1 MAGFGTPIRLIL
13 DDDQKTAIELT
24 AVSMAMSVD
33 RGVGG
38 APIPFT
44 GGKRFGVDLNLVSS
58 TIIIDGIFTDDDDNP
73 RSSSAVAASAL
84 VEFNIS
90 TQHFADRTPTNIDDH
105 GDIKDIIGKT
115 LTMQNTTGTEYVVT
129 FTEASSGTV
138 GTGATSGS
146 TTATVLVKN
155 TSTGVIATSAQL
167 ASGLVQAIGTFS
179 GTPFS
184 ASVVESFH
192 GPTYGNSKVTI
203 TQNTAGV
210 MSSDNNFRFHPTT
223 YYTPYNEPFMGGVN
237 AGGVE
242 AKSAGDKVQDLYGIL
257 HNTTRGQM
265 ARAAGTAVGAG
276 LAAAAIAA
284 TGGLAGSALLLGG
297 AAAGTASGGVIGS
310 GVVQEYFSLGDDYP
324 IGLQIP
330 YNSTIQATNGDKYT
344 VRNFLTRTG
353 IGLTKKEKGSDE
365 NNQSAGVT
373 FSTMDNTT
381 GIQGTI
387 SKFDIGYDAGDSV
400 YTFQMIFTPIDMIV
414 S

>member
-24 AVSMAMSVD
+24 AVSMAMSID

-38 APIPFT
+38 ATIPFT

-90 TQHFADRTPTNIDDH
+90 SGQFGEPAPTNIDDL

-115 LTMQNTTGTEYVVT
+115 LTMQNTTGTEHVVT

-155 TSTGVIATSAQL
+155 TSTGAIATSAQL

-184 ASVVESFH
+184 ASAVESFY

-203 TQNTAGV
+203 TQNTAGA

-223 YYTPYNEPFMGGVN
+223 SYTPYSEQFTGGIN

-257 HNTTRGQM
+257 HNTTRGDL
-265 ARAAGTAVGAG
+265 ARGIGTAAGAG
-276 LAAAAIAA
+276 LVIGALAA
-284 TGGLAGSALLLGG
+284 TGGLAAGMGL
-297 AAAGTASGGVIGS
+297 AAAGPVAVGGIAGS
-310 GVVQEYFSLGDDYP
+310 GFVQTFSLGDDYP

-344 VRNFLTRTG
+344 VRNFLIRTG
-353 IGLTKKEKGSDE
+353 VGLTKKEKGSDE
-365 NNQSAGVT
+365 NNQSAGVN
-373 FSTMDNTT
+373 FSTTDNTT

-400 YTFQMIFTPIDMIV
+400 YTFQMIFTPIDMII

>member
-24 AVSMAMSVD
+24 AVSMAMSID

-38 APIPFT
+38 SPIPFT
-44 GGKRFGVDLNLVSS
+44 GSKRFGVDLNLVSS

-90 TQHFADRTPTNIDDH
+90 SAHFGDLAPTNIDDH

-115 LTMQNTTGTEYVVT
+115 LTMQNTTGTEHVVT

-155 TSTGVIATSAQL
+155 TSTGAIATSAQL

-184 ASVVESFH
+184 ASAVESFY
-192 GPTYGNSKVTI
+192 GSTYGNSKVTI
-203 TQNTAGV
+203 TQNTAGA

-223 YYTPYNEPFMGGVN
+223 YYTPYSEPFMGGVN

-257 HNTTRGQM
+257 HNTTRGDL
-265 ARAAGTAVGAG
+265 ARAAGTAVGG
-276 LAAAAIAA
+276 LAVGALAATGAGALGLTAVGIAAASTA
-284 TGGLAGSALLLGG
+284 GGLAGSGF
-297 AAAGTASGGVIGS
+297 
-310 GVVQEYFSLGDDYP
+310 VQTFSLGDDYP

-344 VRNFLTRTG
+344 VRNFLIRTG
-353 IGLTKKEKGSDE
+353 VGLTKKEKGSDE
-365 NNQSAGVT
+365 NNQSAGVN
-373 FSTMDNTT
+373 FSTTDNTT

-400 YTFQMIFTPIDMIV
+400 YTFQMIFTPIDMII

>member
-73 RSSSAVAASAL
+73 RSTTSVAASAII
-84 VEFNIS
+84 EFNIS
-90 TQHFADRTPTNIDDH
+90 TTQQFQDTPENADDANN
-105 GDIKDIIGKT
+105 IKDIIGKT

-155 TSTGVIATSAQL
+155 TSTGAIATSAQL

-184 ASVVESFH
+184 ATASESH
-192 GPTYGNSKVTI
+192 YGSTYGNSKVTI
-203 TQNTAGV
+203 TQSTTGT
-210 MSSDNNFRFHPTT
+210 MNNKQNLFFNPTGH
-223 YYTPYNEPFMGGVN
+223 YTPYSERFSGGIDGTVIS
-237 AGGVE
+237 

-257 HNTTRGQM
+257 HNTSRGGV
-265 ARAAGTAVGAG
+265 AKFAAFGAVAAAAVTGPAGLILAG
-276 LAAAAIAA
+276 LAGGVAAGGVAAIQDKFK
-284 TGGLAGSALLLGG
+284 LN
-297 AAAGTASGGVIGS
+297 
-310 GVVQEYFSLGDDYP
+310 DDYP
-324 IGLQIP
+324 IALQIP
-330 YNSTIQATNGDKYT
+330 YNSTIKAANGDKYT
-344 VRNFLTRTG
+344 VRNFLIRTG
-353 IGLTKKEKGSDE
+353 IRSKSQKTSEGND
-365 NNQSAGVT
+365 QSAGVT
-373 FSTMDNTT
+373 FSTTNNTT
-381 GIQGTI
+381 GIQGTV

-400 YTFQMIFTPIDMIV
+400 YTFQMIFTPIDFII

>member
-38 APIPFT
+38 ATIPFT

-73 RSSSAVAASAL
+73 RTSSAVPASAL

-90 TQHFADRTPTNIDDH
+90 TKHFADPTPTNIDDH
-105 GDIKDIIGKT
+105 DDIKDIIGKT

-184 ASVVESFH
+184 ASAVESFH

-203 TQNTAGV
+203 TQNTAGA
-210 MSSDNNFRFHPTT
+210 MSSENNFRFNPTT
-223 YYTPYNEPFMGGVN
+223 YYTPYSEPFMGGVN
-237 AGGVE
+237 ARRVE

-257 HNTTRGQM
+257 HNTTRGDL
-265 ARAAGTAVGAG
+265 ARGIGTAAGAG
-276 LAAAAIAA
+276 LVIGALAA
-284 TGGLAGSALLLGG
+284 TPVTIGATAAL
-297 AAAGTASGGVIGS
+297 AAAGGIAGS
-310 GVVQEYFSLGDDYP
+310 GIIQTFFSLGDDYP

-344 VRNFLTRTG
+344 VRNFLIRTG
-353 IGLTKKEKGSDE
+353 VGLTKKQKGSDE
-365 NNQSAGVT
+365 NEQSAGVN
-373 FSTMDNTT
+373 FSTMNNTT

-400 YTFQMIFTPIDMIV
+400 YTFQMIFTPIDMII

>member
-13 DDDQKTAIELT
+13 DDDQKTTIELT
-24 AVSMAMSVD
+24 AVSMAMSID

-38 APIPFT
+38 ATIPFS

-90 TQHFADRTPTNIDDH
+90 TQHYGDDAPTNIDDH
-105 GDIKDIIGKT
+105 DDIKDIIGKT

-155 TSTGVIATSAQL
+155 TSTGAIATSAQL

-184 ASVVESFH
+184 ATASESH
-192 GPTYGNSKVTI
+192 YGSTYGNSKVTI
-203 TQNTAGV
+203 TQSTTGT
-210 MSSDNNFRFHPTT
+210 MNNKQNLFFNPTGH
-223 YYTPYNEPFMGGVN
+223 YTPYNERFSGGVDGT
-237 AGGVE
+237 AITT
-242 AKSAGDKVQDLYGIL
+242 KSAGDKVQDLYGIL
-257 HNTTRGQM
+257 HNTTRGGV
-265 ARAAGTAVGAG
+265 AKFAAFGAVAAAAVTGPAGLILAG
-276 LAAAAIAA
+276 LAGGVAAGGVAAIQDKFK
-284 TGGLAGSALLLGG
+284 LN
-297 AAAGTASGGVIGS
+297 
-310 GVVQEYFSLGDDYP
+310 DDYP
-324 IGLQIP
+324 IALQIP
-330 YNSTIQATNGDKYT
+330 YNSTIKAANGDKYT
-344 VRNFLTRTG
+344 VRNFLIRTG
-353 IGLTKKEKGSDE
+353 IRSKSQKTSEGND
-365 NNQSAGVT
+365 QSAGVT
-373 FSTMDNTT
+373 FSTTNNTT
-381 GIQGTI
+381 GIQGTV

-400 YTFQMIFTPIDMIV
+400 YTFQMIFTPIDFII

>member
-1 MAGFGTPIRLIL
+1 MAGFGTPIRLVL
-13 DDDQKTAIELT
+13 DDDQKTTIELT
-24 AVSMAMSVD
+24 AVSMAMSID

-38 APIPFT
+38 ATIPFT
-44 GGKRFGVDLNLVSS
+44 GGKRFGVDLNLVTS

-90 TQHFADRTPTNIDDH
+90 SQHFGEAVPTNIDDH

-155 TSTGVIATSAQL
+155 TSTGAIATSAQL

-184 ASVVESFH
+184 ASAVESFY

-203 TQNTAGV
+203 TQNTAGA
-210 MSSDNNFRFHPTT
+210 MSSGNNFRFNPTT
-223 YYTPYNEPFMGGVN
+223 YYTPYSEQFTGGIN

-257 HNTTRGQM
+257 HNTTRGDL
-265 ARAAGTAVGAG
+265 ARGVGT
-276 LAAAAIAA
+276 
-284 TGGLAGSALLLGG
+284 
-297 AAAGTASGGVIGS
+297 
-310 GVVQEYFSLGDDYP
+310 D
-324 IGLQIP
+324 
-330 YNSTIQATNGDKYT
+330 
-344 VRNFLTRTG
+344 
-353 IGLTKKEKGSDE
+353 
-365 NNQSAGVT
+365 
-373 FSTMDNTT
+373 
-381 GIQGTI
+381 
-387 SKFDIGYDAGDSV
+387 
-400 YTFQMIFTPIDMIV
+400 
-414 S
+414 

>member
-90 TQHFADRTPTNIDDH
+90 SQHFADPTPTNIDDH

-155 TSTGVIATSAQL
+155 TSTGAIDTSAQL
-167 ASGLVQAIGTFS
+167 SSGLVQAIGTFS

-184 ASVVESFH
+184 ASAVESFY
-192 GPTYGNSKVTI
+192 GSTYGNSKVTI
-203 TQNTAGV
+203 TQNTTGA
-210 MSSDNNFRFHPTT
+210 MSSKNNFRFNPTT
-223 YYTPYNEPFMGGVN
+223 YYTPYSEPFMGGVN

-257 HNTTRGQM
+257 HNTTRGGV
-265 ARAAGTAVGAG
+265 AKFAAFGAVAAAAVTGPAGLILAG
-276 LAAAAIAA
+276 LAGGVAAGGVAAIQDKFK
-284 TGGLAGSALLLGG
+284 LN
-297 AAAGTASGGVIGS
+297 
-310 GVVQEYFSLGDDYP
+310 DDYP
-324 IGLQIP
+324 IALQIP
-330 YNSTIQATNGDKYT
+330 YNSTIKAANGDKYT
-344 VRNFLTRTG
+344 VRNFLIRTG
-353 IGLTKKEKGSDE
+353 IRSKSQKTSEGND
-365 NNQSAGVT
+365 QSAGVT
-373 FSTMDNTT
+373 FSTTNNTT
-381 GIQGTI
+381 GIQGTV

-400 YTFQMIFTPIDMIV
+400 YTFQMIFTPIDFII